1 MPRQRKIRALTE
13 EELKALQEMYRQ
25 HENFRCR
32 QRAQG
37 VLLSKKGYC
46 INEIVDILDVD
57 RDTVSVWFTRFEEE
71 GVAGLEERTR
81 TGRPTIYTQEELN
94 RFKAFLDE
102 DPRSLNKA
110 KAQLEQQ
117 TGKQSSRETLKRVLK
132 KNIITV
138 GTDAVGH

>member
-32 QRAQG
+32 QRAQAI
-37 VLLSKKGYC
+37 LLSEKGYC
-46 INEIVDILDVD
+46 INEIADILDVD
-57 RDTVSVWFTRFEEE
+57 RDSVSIWFTRFEEE
-71 GVAGLEERTR
+71 GMTGLDDRER
-81 TGRPTIYTQEELN
+81 TGRPTIYTEDELN
-94 RFKAFLDE
+94 GFKAFLDE

-117 TGKQSSRETLKRVLK
+117 TGKRSSRETLKRVLK
-132 KNIITV
+132 KNITTV
-138 GTDAVGH
+138 GTDAVDH